1 MKWLEHGLTI
11 PKTQTGGEN
20 PVTVPGVIGYD
31 IVVTNDGTTSLTNVV
46 VTDLL
51 PDNTAGTVSAAVESG
66 TADGILS
73 IGETFTYTVSY
84 TVTQADINAGT
95 TLVNTASVTT
105 AGLPDPE
112 EDTAGT
118 ITQAPSLTMPKRAN
132 GEISNGTR
140 WRSVAI
146 DCIRDGQPH

>member
-1 MKWLEHGLTI
+1 MLI
-11 PKTQTGGEN
+11 
-20 PVTVPGVIGYD
+20 
-31 IVVTNDGTTSLTNVV
+31 NDGTTSLTNVV

-105 AGLPDPE
+105 TELPDPE
-112 EDTAGT
+112 EDTAET
-118 ITQAPSLTMPKRAN
+118 PITQAPSLT
-132 GEISNGTR
+132 ISKTR
-140 WRSVAI
+140 LLVKSSNDASVIVYDMIAQNVMG
-146 DCIRDGQPH
+146 RPH